1 MGVIAEFAKERI
13 EEARRELEKITEGPI
28 KFLQS
33 EQPLRKIIL
42 LEFLDYVRPR
52 KYAEYQDRISKMKV
66 TPMVEGLGGRII
78 RKH

>member
-13 EEARRELEKITEGPI
+13 EEVRRELKKIAEGPI

-33 EQPLRKIIL
+33 EQPLRKAIL

-52 KYAEYQDRISKMKV
+52 KYAEYQKRISEMKV
-66 TPMVEGLGGRII
+66 TPT
-78 RKH
+78 